1 MNRLQLVV
9 ALLLA
14 VVAAVTGWQLLMQPD
29 ERKPDRFA
37 GPSRPSYELTDFEL
51 DAFDEQGRLSFKA
64 KSPRLLHDERRDGFA
79 VSTPRFELFGTGG
92 ERWSAT
98 AEDAWIDTRDKRID
112 LDREVRVRR
121 ASDRVEDAFELAT
134 ERLVA
139 HTETRLIETDRSV
152 EVTRPGSILRGRGL
166 AADLSAQS
174 FELKAEVDA
183 TFTPKR

>member
-1 MNRLQLVV
+1 MSRLQLAVV
-9 ALLLA
+9 LLLA
-14 VVAAVTGWQLLMQPD
+14 VVAAMTGWQLLMQPD

-64 KSPRLLHDERRDGFA
+64 KSPRLLHDERRDGFL
-79 VSTPRFELFGTGG
+79 VTTPVFELFGVGG
-92 ERWSAT
+92 ERWSAS
-98 AEDAWIDTRDKRID
+98 AQDAWIDTRDKRID
-112 LDREVRVRR
+112 LDREVRVTRD
-121 ASDRVEDAFELAT
+121 SDRTEDAFQLRT
-134 ERLVA
+134 DRLVA